1 MSLYNIDDVYFD
13 EYYIDKTK
21 ENIKKLQIYLD
32 DIKKEFNI
40 INTKIKNNLF
50 TFPSKLNENF
60 KKEID
65 NYKEWFENIDKS
77 DKEKYINELKLYS
90 PKLKEHFN
98 YYYNKIFSI
107 YNSTFFKNVPQMNEN
122 IKNLIDSLG
131 EYEKIEKNYSSDSS
145 IYIGTLENNI
155 NKNYYPENINE
166 KSENEFDDYEND
178 YYDNNENQNKN
189 EEILRCHADPDK
201 EAVYYCTHCD
211 QLFCERCRQGEI
223 NNLVHNFQE
232 LNVIKIENEVNKNQF
247 IKNFMDLFKQYL
259 LKCDCIIKY
268 INKDTNDILISKMN
282 YPTIKNEDFESQ
294 IEFFKNINDIY
305 DKLEKKSKE
314 LSETQGNSFHED
326 KLSNFIKFSLKGQLD
341 LNFSNLEYYDL
352 ISNEKYNQTED
363 DNNNENE
370 FDKVKNQFFYIVGV
384 VKKNNYDS
392 GENEI
397 NIEIINLISE
407 VLKIKK
413 NNIIILENNKRTF
426 INHFIK
432 TELFW
437 KISPKK
443 MKKDYPNLN
452 KLYEYKILI
461 DGLIRYKCKISK
473 EKLDYKYNFIT
484 PNLSLNNRRGKEI
497 YIPPY
502 GWFGI
507 GLNVINKYDKGNNDW
522 LNVQDKSGKWAIC
535 YYFFDKNLSS
545 DEIMVKL
552 NKVIMNNELFLDKSQ
567 IKMNEYNTRAKLKRI
582 GTGYYLSYDINIAEK
597 YTGIIYFG
605 NKKFKI
611 LLMAKVLIESIKEPA
626 DKMFWIISKKEHIRI
641 YRILLK
647 EINN

>member
-1 MSLYNIDDVYFD
+1 M
-13 EYYIDKTK
+13 
-21 ENIKKLQIYLD
+21 
-32 DIKKEFNI
+32 
-40 INTKIKNNLF
+40 
-50 TFPSKLNENF
+50 
-60 KKEID
+60 
-65 NYKEWFENIDKS
+65 
-77 DKEKYINELKLYS
+77 
-90 PKLKEHFN
+90 
-98 YYYNKIFSI
+98 
-107 YNSTFFKNVPQMNEN
+107 
-122 IKNLIDSLG
+122 
-131 EYEKIEKNYSSDSS
+131 
-145 IYIGTLENNI
+145 
-155 NKNYYPENINE
+155 
-166 KSENEFDDYEND
+166 
-178 YYDNNENQNKN
+178 
-189 EEILRCHADPDK
+189 
-201 EAVYYCTHCD
+201 
-211 QLFCERCRQGEI
+211 
-223 NNLVHNFQE
+223 
-232 LNVIKIENEVNKNQF
+232 
-247 IKNFMDLFKQYL
+247 
-259 LKCDCIIKY
+259 
-268 INKDTNDILISKMN
+268 
-282 YPTIKNEDFESQ
+282 
-294 IEFFKNINDIY
+294 
-305 DKLEKKSKE
+305 
-314 LSETQGNSFHED
+314 
-326 KLSNFIKFSLKGQLD
+326 
-341 LNFSNLEYYDL
+341 
-352 ISNEKYNQTED
+352 
-363 DNNNENE
+363 
-370 FDKVKNQFFYIVGV
+370 GV

-497 YIPPY
+497 YLPPY